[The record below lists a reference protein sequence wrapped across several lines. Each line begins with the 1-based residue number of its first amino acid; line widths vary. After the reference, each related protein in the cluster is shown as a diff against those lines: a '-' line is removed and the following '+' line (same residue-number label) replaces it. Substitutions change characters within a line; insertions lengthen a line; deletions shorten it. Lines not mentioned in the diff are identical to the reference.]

1 MTEQKT
7 NVITIDGKEYNQ
19 EDLSQDQNYFINQIK
34 DLQAK
39 GASLRFQLDQVTVAQ
54 NAFTNSLIQSVKG
67 SEENDDETKQADR
80 IDRDGPYRV
89 RRTRRPGN
97 YPSPCTARATTAR
110 SPSRRRRPSRSS
122 AEESSAMM
130 PPWYP
135 RPSAEIASARSGR
148 SAGT

>member
-39 GASLRFQLDQVTVAQ
+39 AANLKFQLDQVTVAQ

-67 SEENDDETKQADR
+67 EEETK
-80 IDRDGPYRV
+80 
-89 RRTRRPGN
+89 
-97 YPSPCTARATTAR
+97 
-110 SPSRRRRPSRSS
+110 
-122 AEESSAMM
+122 EEK
-130 PPWYP
+130 
-135 RPSAEIASARSGR
+135 AS
-148 SAGT
+148 

>member
-39 GASLRFQLDQVTVAQ
+39 AASLRFQLDQVTVAQ

-67 SEENDDETKQADR
+67 NEEKNE
-80 IDRDGPYRV
+80 
-89 RRTRRPGN
+89 
-97 YPSPCTARATTAR
+97 TTA
-110 SPSRRRRPSRSS
+110 STKDEN
-122 AEESSAMM
+122 AA
-130 PPWYP
+130 
-135 RPSAEIASARSGR
+135 
-148 SAGT
+148 

>member
-1 MTEQKT
+1 MSEQKT

-67 SEENDDETKQADR
+67 SEENE
-80 IDRDGPYRV
+80 
-89 RRTRRPGN
+89 
-97 YPSPCTARATTAR
+97 TTA
-110 SPSRRRRPSRSS
+110 S
-122 AEESSAMM
+122 AKDEDA
-130 PPWYP
+130 
-135 RPSAEIASARSGR
+135 A
-148 SAGT
+148 